1 MNNLELYSKV
11 RKVPQEALKPIMAG
25 RLKGKSDI
33 NPMWRIKTLTE
44 QFGVVGIGWYYDI
57 LEERIEE
64 GANNEKCAL
73 IKIAL
78 YINVNGEWSKPI
90 QGTGGS
96 SFVANEKNGLYT
108 NDECFKM
115 ALTDAISVCCKM
127 LGIGADVYWDKDK
140 SKYQAPQPIQA
151 KQVPQPIQTKQ
162 APKQQYERINEAQ
175 QQALIDLGK
184 DGNVE
189 ICKRIIKKYN
199 YVQSK
204 DISVHDFNKIYDE
217 IKKEIDKRP

>member
-1 MNNLELYSKV
+1 MNNLELYNKV
-11 RKVPQEALKPIMAG
+11 REVPQEALKPITAG

-44 QFGVVGIGWYYDI
+44 QFGMIGIGWYYDI

-64 GANNEKCAL
+64 GAKNEKCAL

-78 YINVNGEWSKPI
+78 YIKVDGEWSKPI
-90 QGTGGS
+90 LGTGGS

-127 LGIGADVYWDKDK
+127 LGIGANVYWDKDK
-140 SKYQAPQPIQA
+140 SKYQQPTQPIKPPQQP
-151 KQVPQPIQTKQ
+151 KKEYEKISDEQVQTLMELAGDK
-162 APKQQYERINEAQ
+162 
-175 QQALIDLGK
+175 
-184 DGNVE
+184 VE
-189 ICKRIIKKYN
+189 LAKRIIKKYN
-199 YVQSK
+199 YKSSRE
-204 DISVHDFNKIYDE
+204 ISVHDYNNIC
-217 IKKEIDKRP
+217 KEITKEIMLKP